1 MTKKQ
6 RYRFGLQKKLVV
18 FTTTLAVVTFSTSAI
33 FLYFIYPFVDQY
45 INEQVFTILTLLL
58 GIIWSGI
65 LAYLSA
71 TIMTKPLQSLKE
83 AASKAGEGDI
93 GTDVMVGKTDD
104 EIRSLGLAFNQML
117 GNLREI
123 VQQIEGNITQTNKNV
138 VSISQKSKKVSVEA
152 ESVAHTISEIS
163 SGAESSAAAIQATAE
178 SVEDITRLA
187 QLVQD
192 KARKSEDISQEM
204 LTELKESQK
213 VVDSLVVGIGQ
224 LADRNDQSLK
234 SVKRLEE
241 NASKVEEIIHLVGDI
256 ANQTN
261 LLALN
266 ASIEAARA
274 GEQGKGFA
282 VVAEEVRKL
291 ADESANAVHGITE
304 LLQNIQI
311 EVKQVVEQ
319 ITDQVTSANEEV
331 DRGKQTNL
339 VIGKMTETIH
349 HSATSVADILQL
361 VERQLENVQ
370 ETSGQ
375 AEEVAAIAEETSAG
389 SEEVARVASK
399 QAQDM
404 EEIDQLAIALE
415 KQASKLKDTI
425 ARFYL

>member
-18 FTTTLAVVTFSTSAI
+18 FTTTLAVITFSTSAI
-33 FLYFIYPFVDQY
+33 FLYFVYPFVDPY
-45 INEQVFTILTLLL
+45 INEHAFTIITLLL

-71 TIMTKPLQSLKE
+71 TIMTKPLQRLKE

-93 GTDVMVGKTDD
+93 GTDVAVGKTDD
-104 EIRSLGLAFNQML
+104 EIRALGLAFNQML
-117 GNLREI
+117 GSLREI
-123 VQQIEGNITQTNKNV
+123 VQQIEGSVTQTNTNV
-138 VSISQKSKKVSVEA
+138 IAISQKSKKVSEEA

-178 SVEDITRLA
+178 SVEDITKLA
-187 QLVQD
+187 QLVQE
-192 KARKSEDISQEM
+192 KARRSENISQEM
-204 LTELKESQK
+204 VTELKESQK
-213 VVDSLVVGIGQ
+213 VVESLVVGIGQ
-224 LADRNDQSLK
+224 LADRNGQSLK
-234 SVKRLEE
+234 SVKRLED
-241 NASKVEEIIHLVGDI
+241 NASKVGEIIHLVGDI

-274 GEQGKGFA
+274 GEHGKGFA

-304 LLQNIQI
+304 LLHNIQT

-319 ITDQVTSANEEV
+319 ISEQVTSADEEV
-331 DRGKQTNL
+331 ERGKQTNL
-339 VIGKMTETIH
+339 VIAKMTETIH
-349 HSATSVADILQL
+349 QSATSVADILQL
-361 VERQLENVQ
+361 VDRQMENVQ

-389 SEEVARVASK
+389 AEEVARVANK

-404 EEIDQLAIALE
+404 EEIDQLAMALE
-415 KQASKLKDTI
+415 NQASKLKDTI